1 MTTPTPAPAGA
12 APSAACGCAP
22 AIPDDADAVIFDFDG
37 TLADTTARYE
47 HALRTALNEFGVE
60 LDPAWYRRHLGLSIH
75 DLLAQHPGTGGL
87 PHEEIVRLSRAR
99 LLATVRTLT
108 PNPCVLA
115 LLRAARQTGLACA
128 VASGAV
134 RVLLEPGIA
143 ALGLTRELP
152 VVVARDDVA
161 CGKPAPDLYL
171 TAARK
176 LGIPPRRCLAVDD
189 APDGI
194 AAARTAGMRVI
205 EVRDGHLSPTD
216 TGAVPSRPR
225 QQGA

>member
-1 MTTPTPAPAGA
+1 MTTPVPAGA
-12 APSAACGCAP
+12 ASSAACGCEP
-22 AIPDDADAVIFDFDG
+22 AIPDGAEALIFDFDG

-47 HALRTALNEFGVE
+47 HALRAALSAFGVG
-60 LDPAWYRRHLGLSIH
+60 LDTAWYHRHVGLSIH
-75 DLLAQHPGTGGL
+75 DLLAQHPGARGL
-87 PHEEIVRLSRAR
+87 PHEEIVRLSRGQ
-99 LLATVRTLT
+99 LLGTVHTLT
-108 PNPCVLA
+108 PHPCVLA

-176 LGIPPRRCLAVDD
+176 LRVPPRRCLAVDD

-194 AAARTAGMRVI
+194 AAARAAGMPVVK
-205 EVRDGHLSPTD
+205 VRDGHLP
-216 TGAVPSRPR
+216 PR

>member
-1 MTTPTPAPAGA
+1 MPV
-12 APSAACGCAP
+12 
-22 AIPDDADAVIFDFDG
+22 DADAVIFDFDG

-47 HALRTALNEFGVE
+47 HALRAALSAFGVE

-75 DLLAQHPGTGGL
+75 DLLAQHPGTAGP
-87 PHEEIVRLSRAR
+87 PHEEIIRLSRDR
-99 LLATVRTLT
+99 LLATVHTLT
-108 PNPCVLA
+108 PNPCVLT
-115 LLRAARQTGLACA
+115 LLRAARQAGLRCA

-143 ALGLTRELP
+143 ALGLTHEVP

-161 CGKPAPDLYL
+161 RGKPAPDLFL
-171 TAARK
+171 TAALK
-176 LGIPPRRCLAVDD
+176 LGVPPRRCLAVDD

-194 AAARTAGMRVI
+194 AAARAAGMPVVA
-205 EVRDGHLSPTD
+205 VRDGHLPPPDTSP
-216 TGAVPSRPR
+216 VPARPR